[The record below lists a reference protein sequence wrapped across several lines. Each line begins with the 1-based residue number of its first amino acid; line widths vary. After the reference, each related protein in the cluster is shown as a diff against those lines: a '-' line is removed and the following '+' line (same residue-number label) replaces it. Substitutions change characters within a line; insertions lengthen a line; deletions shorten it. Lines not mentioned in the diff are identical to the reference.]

1 MTDLHF
7 ANFIAAIRKGEK
19 LHAPISQGNI
29 VVTTLQL
36 SNIAWELNR
45 ELQLDPR
52 DGKIQ
57 NDAEAMKMWSREYEK
72 GWAPHL

>member
-1 MTDLHF
+1 MTIRHRSMTSFDGDVATVAHF

-19 LHAPISQGNI
+19 PRSHLTRKHRRNNTA
-29 VVTTLQL
+29 TL

-52 DGKIQ
+52 DG
-57 NDAEAMKMWSREYEK
+57 NDSE
-72 GWAPHL
+72 